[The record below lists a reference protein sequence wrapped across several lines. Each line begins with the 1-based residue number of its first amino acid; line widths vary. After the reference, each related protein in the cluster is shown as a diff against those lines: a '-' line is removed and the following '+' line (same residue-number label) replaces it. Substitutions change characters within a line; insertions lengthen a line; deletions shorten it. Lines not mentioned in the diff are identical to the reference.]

1 MLFIKELYPILN
13 KQRDSIHV
21 KLFRFRSALIT
32 GSLIITSLFY
42 FLLLSFFLNFANILL
57 LITRILLF
65 MAFLPFKLFVTVGNI
80 SMLIF
85 VFLLVPE
92 NDLGKVET
100 S

>member
-21 KLFRFRSALIT
+21 KLFRFRSA
-32 GSLIITSLFY
+32 
-42 FLLLSFFLNFANILL
+42 NFANILL

-80 SMLIF
+80 FILIF